1 MLEIGTLK
9 GEYKMN
15 VTSIKKAK
23 QLLEHQLEMLWSNPT
38 LASSI
43 PPLMVWGPPGIGKST
58 FIKKTCEENDV
69 GFIDVRLAQ
78 REPVDIRGL
87 PVPRDDKEGID
98 WIVSS
103 DWPRPGI
110 DGTPERG
117 IILFDELTA
126 ADSTLQVAAYEFIL
140 DRRLGQ
146 LYKVPDGWYI
156 VAAGNRTG
164 DGAVARTMS
173 SALANRF
180 CHIEVGSHTKSWLDW
195 ALVNNLDPSVIGF
208 IQYMPQKLFSMDGNT
223 ERGWPSPRSWER
235 VAMEVELARK
245 NNLPEDLIHIIV
257 EGLIGE
263 GTAIEF
269 MGFLQWS
276 ENVPDVEKML
286 AGQIKPKIPKR
297 SDRRYA
303 MMSAIVHNV
312 RQHDDPI
319 SILDGLLEL
328 LLAFPNDWM
337 QLIHHDITLV
347 MGSQDD
353 IDFLDAMFAHPK
365 HEILETKITL

>member
-1 MLEIGTLK
+1 
-9 GEYKMN
+9 
-15 VTSIKKAK
+15 
-23 QLLEHQLEMLWSNPT
+23 MLWSNPK

-103 DWPRPGI
+103 DWPRPGV

-146 LYKVPDGWYI
+146 LYTVPDGWYI

-235 VAMEVELARK
+235 VEMEVELARK

-269 MGFLQWS
+269 MGFLQ
-276 ENVPDVEKML
+276 
-286 AGQIKPKIPKR
+286 
-297 SDRRYA
+297 
-303 MMSAIVHNV
+303 
-312 RQHDDPI
+312 
-319 SILDGLLEL
+319 
-328 LLAFPNDWM
+328 
-337 QLIHHDITLV
+337 LV
-347 MGSQDD
+347 K
-353 IDFLDAMFAHPK
+353 F
-365 HEILETKITL
+365 